1 MKGLSD
7 PELMEASLA
16 AAAEA
21 PVELRVPL
29 FEGFFESFPERRVTF
44 INADAASRRMT
55 DETLQMM
62 HGLAS
67 DEAWVWPLV
76 AELVF
81 THRSYGHLPME
92 EYDAF
97 MDMTVDALSEAAAP
111 GWSSECD
118 AAWRRQAERLKAMI
132 VQAREDWTRIMPKPE
147 LSSSHSSSR
156 LTGRLRQGQAEQCLP
171 VDG

>member
-1 MKGLSD
+1 MGLADS
-7 PELMEASLA
+7 ELMEASLA
-16 AAAEA
+16 AAADA
-21 PVELRVPL
+21 PVELRLPL
-29 FEGFFESFPERRVTF
+29 FERFFDAFPERRETF

-67 DEAWVWPLV
+67 DAPWVWPLV

-97 MDMTVDALSEAAAP
+97 IDMTVDVLAEAAAEA
-111 GWSSECD
+111 WSPECD
-118 AAWRRQAERLKAMI
+118 SAWQRQAERLKALI
-132 VQAREDWTRIMPKPE
+132 VEARGDWTRILPKPE
-147 LSSSHSSSR
+147 LASSHR
-156 LTGRLRQGQAEQCLP
+156 
-171 VDG
+171 